1 MFKCVGPYIKIH
13 QGLNIYMSYKST
25 REVQNFVEDRK
36 KGQTEVV
43 NVIKSEEFTQK
54 LLKTRLY
61 IIKLKVTQ
69 T

>member
-1 MFKCVGPYIKIH
+1 
-13 QGLNIYMSYKST
+13 MSYRST